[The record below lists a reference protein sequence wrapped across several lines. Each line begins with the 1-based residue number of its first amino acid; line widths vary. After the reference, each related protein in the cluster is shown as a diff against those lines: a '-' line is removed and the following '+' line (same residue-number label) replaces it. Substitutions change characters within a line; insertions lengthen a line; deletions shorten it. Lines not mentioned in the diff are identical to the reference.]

1 MKNILSPYDGNHK
14 LFNSKKSL
22 KLSSDFN
29 FNDYYKKLKLGKYR
43 DINKYEIKL
52 FESLNL
58 IFESL
63 INSLEG
69 KDEILFLEELKENMI
84 SNLKDDVKF
93 FRAKNSNEKPKSQA
107 YQEFDEY
114 KGMVISLHP
123 ITTKII
129 NIISKNRIK
138 QFKIQAKKGHTR
150 REDLST
156 NGGLLNRLI
165 CWILNVD
172 FNLQGINKL
181 IPSYTGDSYHVGG
194 LCLELSVSHSK
205 WWETNYSAYSR
216 KPKTTYYHFDES
228 ISKPK
233 SIVYLS
239 DVTNDNGP
247 VKYVEKFQNILNVSP
262 LQNLVGRVIG
272 NIGRHKDSK
281 IYHLF
286 NHKYHQTFGCKK
298 FIDFF
303 NILPSEL
310 KFSSHFGWDVIPES
324 ILETEIMNNEKTL
337 TGKKGTALIFDGSEL
352 LHRGGMVE
360 KSNRVVL
367 QVIFE
372 KKNHFRFLER
382 VINKLTK

>member
-165 CWILNVD
+165 C
-172 FNLQGINKL
+172 
-181 IPSYTGDSYHVGG
+181 
-194 LCLELSVSHSK
+194 
-205 WWETNYSAYSR
+205 
-216 KPKTTYYHFDES
+216 
-228 ISKPK
+228 
-233 SIVYLS
+233 
-239 DVTNDNGP
+239 
-247 VKYVEKFQNILNVSP
+247 
-262 LQNLVGRVIG
+262 
-272 NIGRHKDSK
+272 
-281 IYHLF
+281 
-286 NHKYHQTFGCKK
+286 
-298 FIDFF
+298 
-303 NILPSEL
+303 
-310 KFSSHFGWDVIPES
+310 
-324 ILETEIMNNEKTL
+324 
-337 TGKKGTALIFDGSEL
+337 
-352 LHRGGMVE
+352 
-360 KSNRVVL
+360 
-367 QVIFE
+367 
-372 KKNHFRFLER
+372 
-382 VINKLTK
+382 